1 MIYYIGRIF
10 KDNDETSR
18 TAIICTG
25 TTFMGEQFF
34 SRMIEPSYRSQ
45 PFPSG
50 SDPVLFFTGSG
61 VTASTRM
68 GQ

>member
-34 SRMIEPSYRSQ
+34 LKNDRSFL
-45 PFPSG
+45 PFQACS
-50 SDPVLFFTGSG
+50 FKFGSG
-61 VTASTRM
+61 PFLPDLESPHP
-68 GQ
+68 Q